1 MVVLGLG
8 IAKHHGEQGEP
19 AFDEIF
25 EEAPPLGQIERVIL
39 VDDGGN
45 EEDRTMPDLLC
56 LGSILDEFEH
66 LVSHHDVAGR
76 HREIVANL
84 ERAEVHL
91 RWNRPAF
98 DGILA
103 SAALPDAQV

>member
-45 EEDRTMPDLLC
+45 EEDWTLPDLLG
-56 LGSILDEFEH
+56 LRSILDKLEH
-66 LVSHHDVAGR
+66 SPGVTARFSPTLK
-76 HREIVANL
+76 
-84 ERAEVHL
+84 ERKSTC
-91 RWNRPAF
+91 
-98 DGILA
+98 DGIGRR
-103 SAALPDAQV
+103 SAASFRKF